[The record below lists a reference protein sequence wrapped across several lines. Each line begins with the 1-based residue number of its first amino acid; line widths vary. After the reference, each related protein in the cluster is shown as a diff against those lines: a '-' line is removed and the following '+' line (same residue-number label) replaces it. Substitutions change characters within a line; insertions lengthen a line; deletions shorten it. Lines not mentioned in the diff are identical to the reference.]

1 MYHYNTDAYFVN
13 CVILLLV
20 KHNRFSPYYY
30 YQNNVNLYPY
40 NEKNAILFI
49 EIYKK
54 DGVFNMNLSISDEL
68 KLVSKVLDDI
78 YHLILWNDLIHL
90 TIKGIRYTRTSS
102 PMCLIKQK
110 HSTYFINSTL

>member
-1 MYHYNTDAYFVN
+1 MITMYHYNIDVCFVN

-30 YQNNVNLYPY
+30 YQDNVILYPY

-54 DGVFNMNLSISDEL
+54 DGVFNMNLSIFNEL
-68 KLVSKVLDDI
+68 VLVSK
-78 YHLILWNDLIHL
+78 
-90 TIKGIRYTRTSS
+90 
-102 PMCLIKQK
+102 
-110 HSTYFINSTL
+110 